1 MTNEESW
8 NKSDV
13 VWKSANSLL
22 GWRFLF
28 HCRCFSFSIFT
39 RESNQTLPCTM
50 WLWRITGVT
59 QNVIRRTPRS
69 GHPSYQFNVWFL
81 PRVFFGEDTT
91 RLAPVPQDSKRAL
104 GYQDLMNADQLLN
117 KKKHVSS
124 FLQEIYRQNW
134 PETRKYYFN
143 VTNSTLLNKN
153 LTFI

>member
-28 HCRCFSFSIFT
+28 HCRCFSFPIFT

-50 WLWRITGVT
+50 WFWRITGVR

-117 KKKHVSS
+117 KKKSM
-124 FLQEIYRQNW
+124 FQAFYK
-134 PETRKYYFN
+134 KYTGRIDQKRENTTSMKLIQLY
-143 VTNSTLLNKN
+143 
-153 LTFI
+153 